1 MVGHDAEET
10 RATADAV
17 SRALDV
23 RAVCLLA
30 RRARGR
36 LVSERRALPCRP
48 GPFPGSWELV
58 GGTAEDAAVC
68 GSDPTSGLVASLGFA
83 CVVCVV
89 GVARE
94 PCLGED
100 AAGAGATRAG
110 RRAAVTSGVPTV
122 VAAVPTTS
130 ASAPVAGA
138 RDALERLLRVMRN
151 NKTLSLEALPKLS
164 PRAHFPFPTNGRWAS
179 LGTRAFPWPDAEM
192 AAAAEGAAT
201 RRAGD
206 FANEDCWSLG
216 GGASAF
222 GGVVGDPR
230 RGGAGSR
237 PSIDDDDERSV
248 PHDAPSLRAS
258 LREAFRDG
266 DVFVCVSAPPRWK
279 ARGENGFAACRPG
292 VLWRQERV
300 RAEFSDES
308 ATRTRRAGDTNDT
321 NDAFGRT
328 LPLNTLGDVRGNVGE
343 GGEGGAR
350 FVRQLATE
358 RASLR
363 GDATGNETS
372 ARSSRPSRRAPR
384 FGVRGRR
391 RRGRGGRVR
400 GRGRG
405 RGVPRGRRRGGG
417 DHAPDVARGAPVGV
431 APKPLGSKR
440 CGRAAKPGCRSGSPR
455 KTRDVYFLRNRAR
468 GVRFVFKRATFV
480 LTDVIVIVRSFV
492 SSFPRRYLFVFARRR
507 KDARLRHFSSTPLT
521 YTIPFSTRFRSRRMR
536 SRSTSPSTMMSVVM
550 SSSAVTIFTFICSLR
565 PAFSM

>member
-23 RAVCLLA
+23 RAVCLLHDANEGGSCPSGA
-30 RRARGR
+30 R
-36 LVSERRALPCRP
+36 LPCRP

-151 NKTLSLEALPKLS
+151 NKTLSLEAPRNS

-237 PSIDDDDERSV
+237 ASIDDDDERSV
-248 PHDAPSLRAS
+248 PHDARSLRAS

-279 ARGENGFAACRPG
+279 ARGENGAPACCGGRNASARSF
-292 VLWRQERV
+292 LTNRRHERV
-300 RAEFSDES
+300 AP
-308 ATRTRRAGDTNDT
+308 ATRTT
-321 NDAFGRT
+321 RT
-328 LPLNTLGDVRGNVGE
+328 TRS
-343 GGEGGAR
+343 GAR
-350 FVRQLATE
+350 FR
-358 RASLR
+358 
-363 GDATGNETS
+363 
-372 ARSSRPSRRAPR
+372 
-384 FGVRGRR
+384 
-391 RRGRGGRVR
+391 
-400 GRGRG
+400 
-405 RGVPRGRRRGGG
+405 
-417 DHAPDVARGAPVGV
+417 
-431 APKPLGSKR
+431 
-440 CGRAAKPGCRSGSPR
+440 
-455 KTRDVYFLRNRAR
+455 
-468 GVRFVFKRATFV
+468 
-480 LTDVIVIVRSFV
+480 
-492 SSFPRRYLFVFARRR
+492 
-507 KDARLRHFSSTPLT
+507 
-521 YTIPFSTRFRSRRMR
+521 
-536 SRSTSPSTMMSVVM
+536 
-550 SSSAVTIFTFICSLR
+550 
-565 PAFSM
+565 

>member
-1 MVGHDAEET
+1 MTSAAAAASTSATASVATRSRGSPWRARRRVAPRPSSAAPSRESVVTSASSGPPPAALVVGHDAEET

-17 SRALDV
+17 SRALGV
-23 RAVCLLA
+23 RAVCLLHDA
-30 RRARGR
+30 REGGSCPSGAR
-36 LVSERRALPCRP
+36 LPCRP

-138 RDALERLLRVMRN
+138 RDALERLLRTMKN
-151 NKTLSLEALPKLS
+151 NKTLSLEAPRNS

-192 AAAAEGAAT
+192 AAAAEGDSRT
-201 RRAGD
+201 RRATRD

-222 GGVVGDPR
+222 GGVVVPTVGDVIET
-230 RGGAGSR
+230 GSR
-237 PSIDDDDERSV
+237 TTMDDDDERKRSV
-248 PHDAPSLRAS
+248 RGHDARSLRAS

-266 DVFVCVSAPPRWK
+266 DVFLCLSAPPRWE

-300 RAEFSDES
+300 RAEFSEFSDHRS
-308 ATRTRRAGDTNDT
+308 SPARHAGRNDTNT

-328 LPLNTLGDVRGNVGE
+328 LPLNVLGDVRGSVGE

-363 GDATGNETS
+363 GDA
-372 ARSSRPSRRAPR
+372 RSSTRDPRAPPVGAAPSA
-384 FGVRGRR
+384 FV
-391 RRGRGGRVR
+391 V
-400 GRGRG
+400 
-405 RGVPRGRRRGGG
+405 GGG
-417 DHAPDVARGAPVGV
+417 VVVADECAGGDVDA
-431 APKPLGSKR
+431 
-440 CGRAAKPGCRSGSPR
+440 
-455 KTRDVYFLRNRAR
+455 
-468 GVRFVFKRATFV
+468 VFREGGGEA
-480 LTDVIVIVRSFV
+480 
-492 SSFPRRYLFVFARRR
+492 
-507 KDARLRHFSSTPLT
+507 
-521 YTIPFSTRFRSRRMR
+521 
-536 SRSTSPSTMMSVVM
+536 
-550 SSSAVTIFTFICSLR
+550 AVTTHQTWPAAHPLASREAAQLEALR
-565 PAFSM
+565 PCGETGMPLWLAEEDA